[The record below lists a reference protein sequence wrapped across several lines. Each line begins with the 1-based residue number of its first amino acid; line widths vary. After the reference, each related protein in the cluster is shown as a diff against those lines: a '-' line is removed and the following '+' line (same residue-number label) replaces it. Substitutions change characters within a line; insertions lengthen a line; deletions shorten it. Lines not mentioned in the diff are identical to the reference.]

1 MCIYINLT
9 FFFLINAPLS
19 HLNTHDIGD
28 LLASV
33 EAKIVIWR
41 LIDER
46 NDAHAWES
54 LFDDVK

>member
-1 MCIYINLT
+1 MYLQK
-9 FFFLINAPLS
+9 P
-19 HLNTHDIGD
+19 DID
-28 LLASV
+28 LLEAVV

-54 LFDDVK
+54 LFGHVK